1 MDKKPVKRSG
11 LNMLTGRVTG
21 IKDKLSLSVKILASL
36 TAVLVLG
43 LGITAY
49 LISSQSAGT
58 TEELSVQAGEA
69 LASDVATGVERDL
82 NSALRITE
90 TLRDA
95 FIGLRAQGITD
106 RAAYLA
112 ILEAAVKA
120 NPQYVGIWTAW
131 EPNALDGRDAAF
143 VNAGGSAIFP
153 GAKAHD
159 ATGRFVPYV
168 FATPDG
174 FDVAPLIDYDKPGAG
189 DYYLL
194 AQRSGKQQ
202 IIEPYSYQVGDKTVI
217 MTSLVTP
224 IVIDGEVKGVTG
236 LDLDLEAIQ
245 QRLAEVKPYETG
257 SVALISSAGNWA
269 AFGEQKWLMKPIEEQ
284 NSTLADA
291 KPRIL
296 KGEAFSVEGFSNSL
310 DTEVLRLF
318 EPVEVGVT
326 GTPWSILVNLPMDK
340 ILAPARDLTIFTIMA
355 ASALVVALSVILGLL
370 IRALVVR
377 PIARLTGTVDALAG
391 GQTSIEVPATGRGDE
406 LGVMARAINIFR
418 EKLIEMDAMRQRQ
431 AEAERNAELEKKRM
445 MRGLADGFE
454 QSVKGIVESV
464 SSAAVELQASA
475 QSMAGVAEESTR
487 QASAVAAA
495 ATQAT
500 ANVSTVAAASEELS
514 ASIAEITRQ
523 VNDSAVSA
531 RGAVDEVAKTG
542 ATIEELNTAA
552 NKIGGIVQMI
562 NEIASQTNLLALNA
576 TIEAAR
582 AGEAG
587 KGFAV
592 VASEVKALATQT
604 SRATDEIATQISGMQ
619 GITHQ
624 AVDAMGSIRAS
635 INRISEIASAIAAAV
650 EEQSAAT
657 REISN
662 NANQAAT
669 GTSEVN
675 QNITGV
681 SDAAREVGGAS
692 SQVLI
697 RAWIVGLYTFD
708 QFKLPNHD

>member
-1 MDKKPVKRSG
+1 MK
-11 LNMLTGRVTG
+11 G
-21 IKDKLSLSVKILASL
+21 IKSKLSLNAKILASL
-36 TAVLVLG
+36 TAILVLG
-43 LGITAY
+43 LGVTAY
-49 LISSQSAGT
+49 LISSKSART
-58 TEELSVQAGEA
+58 TEELSVHAGKQ
-69 LASDVATGVERDL
+69 LASGVANGVERDI
-82 NSALRITE
+82 NTALRITE
-90 TLRDA
+90 TMRDA
-95 FIGLRAQGITD
+95 FVGAYMQGVKD
-106 RAAYLA
+106 RSTYLSM
-112 ILEAAVKA
+112 LESAVKA

-131 EPNALDGRDAAF
+131 EPNALDGRDAEF
-143 VNAGGSAIFP
+143 VNADGSATFA

-168 FATPDG
+168 FTTPEG
-174 FDVAPLIDYDKPGAG
+174 FEVTPLTDYDKPGPG

-202 IIEPYSYQVGDKTVI
+202 IIEPYPYEVGDKTVI

-224 IVIDGEVKGVTG
+224 IIIDGAVKGVVG
-236 LDLDLEAIQ
+236 LDLDLAAIQ
-245 QRLAEVKPYETG
+245 ERLAEVKPYETG
-257 SVALISSAGNWA
+257 SVSLISADGNWA
-269 AFGEQKWLMKPIEEQ
+269 AYSDLQYVMKPIEEQ
-284 NSTLADA
+284 NPGLAVA
-291 KPRIL
+291 KPRIA
-296 KGEAFSVEGFSNSL
+296 KGEVFELEDHSKSL
-310 DTEVLRLF
+310 NTDVLRIF
-318 EPVEVGVT
+318 EPVEVGIT
-326 GTPWSILVNLPMDK
+326 GTPWSILVNLPKDK
-340 ILAPARDLTIFTIMA
+340 VLAPARDLTMFTLSA
-355 ASALVVALSVILGLL
+355 AAVLVVVLSVILGLL

-377 PIARLTGTVDALAG
+377 PIGHLTGIVETLASG
-391 GQTSIEVPATGRGDE
+391 ETAIEVPATERSDE

-418 EKLIEMDAMRQRQ
+418 QKLVEMDSMRQRQ

-445 MRGLADGFE
+445 MQQLADGFE

-475 QSMAGVAEESTR
+475 QSMSGVAEESTR

-495 ATQAT
+495 AMQAT
-500 ANVSTVAAASEELS
+500 ANVSTVASSAEELS
-514 ASIAEITRQ
+514 ASISEITRQ
-523 VNDSAVSA
+523 VNDSATSA

-542 ATIEELNTAA
+542 ATIEELNAAA

-604 SRATDEIATQISGMQ
+604 SRATEEIATQINEMQ

-635 INRISEIASAIAAAV
+635 INRISEISSAIAAAV

-669 GTSEVN
+669 GTGEVN

-681 SDAAREVGGAS
+681 SDAAHEVGGAS
-692 SQVLI
+692 SQVLSAADRLSSESNKLKREVETFI
-697 RAWIVGLYTFD
+697 SRVRA
-708 QFKLPNHD
+708 N

>member
-1 MDKKPVKRSG
+1 
-11 LNMLTGRVTG
+11 MLAGRMKG
-21 IKDKLSLSVKILASL
+21 IKGRLSLSAKILASL
-36 TAVLVLG
+36 TAILVLG
-43 LGITAY
+43 LGVTAY
-49 LISSQSAGT
+49 LISSKSART
-58 TEELSVQAGEA
+58 TEQLSAQAGKE
-69 LASDVATGVERDL
+69 LASNVANGVERDV
-82 NSALRITE
+82 NTALRITE
-90 TLRDA
+90 TMRDA
-95 FIGLRAQGITD
+95 FVGLYTQGVKD
-106 RAAYLA
+106 RPTYLA
-112 ILEAAVKA
+112 MLEAAVKA
-120 NPQYVGIWTAW
+120 NPQYVAIWTAW
-131 EPNALDGRDAAF
+131 EPNAFDGRDTEFVNTDGSAAF
-143 VNAGGSAIFP
+143 A

-168 FATPDG
+168 FATPEG
-174 FDVAPLIDYDKPGAG
+174 FDITPLTDYDKPGAG

-202 IIEPYSYQVGDKTVI
+202 IIEPYPYRVGDKTVI

-224 IVIDGEVKGVTG
+224 IVIDGEVKGVVG
-236 LDLDLEAIQ
+236 LDLDLGVIQ
-245 QRLAEVKPYETG
+245 QRLTKVKPYETG
-257 SVALISSAGNWA
+257 SVALISASGNWA
-269 AFGEQKWLMKPIEEQ
+269 AFSDPNHVMKPIEEQ
-284 NSTLADA
+284 SPNLAVA
-291 KPRIL
+291 KPRIA
-296 KGEAFSVEGFSNSL
+296 KGEVFELEDHSKSL
-310 DTEVLRLF
+310 NTDVLRVF
-318 EPVEVGVT
+318 EPVEIGST
-326 GTPWSILVNLPMDK
+326 DTPWSILVNLPKDK
-340 ILAPARDLTIFTIMA
+340 ILAPAEDLTLFTLA
-355 ASALVVALSVILGLL
+355 AAAVLVVVLSMILGLL
-370 IRALVVR
+370 IRTLVVR
-377 PIARLTGTVDALAG
+377 PIGRLTGIVDTLASG
-391 GQTSIEVPATGRGDE
+391 HTAIEVPATERGDE
-406 LGVMARAINIFR
+406 LGVMARAINVFR
-418 EKLIEMDAMRQRQ
+418 EKLVEMEAMRQRQ

-445 MRGLADGFE
+445 MRELADGFE

-500 ANVSTVAAASEELS
+500 ANVSTVASASEELS
-514 ASIAEITRQ
+514 ASISEITRQ
-523 VNDSAVSA
+523 VNDSAMSA

-552 NKIGGIVQMI
+552 NRIGGIVQMI

-604 SRATDEIATQISGMQ
+604 SRATDEIATQINEMQ

-624 AVDAMGSIRAS
+624 AVGAMGSIRAS
-635 INRISEIASAIAAAV
+635 INRISEISSAIAAAV

-675 QNITGV
+675 ENITGV
-681 SDAAREVGGAS
+681 SDAAQEVGGAS
-692 SQVLI
+692 SQVLSAADRLSSESNRLKREVETFI
-697 RAWIVGLYTFD
+697 SRVRAS
-708 QFKLPNHD
+708 

>member
-1 MDKKPVKRSG
+1 
-11 LNMLTGRVTG
+11 MLTGRMEG
-21 IKDKLSLSVKILASL
+21 IKGRVSLSVKILASL
-36 TAVLVLG
+36 TAILVLG
-43 LGITAY
+43 LGVTAY
-49 LISSQSAGT
+49 LISSKSART
-58 TEELSVQAGEA
+58 TEQLSVQAGKE
-69 LASDVATGVERDL
+69 LASNVANGVERDV
-82 NSALRITE
+82 NTALRITE
-90 TLRDA
+90 TMRDA
-95 FIGLRAQGITD
+95 FVGLYTQGVKD
-106 RAAYLA
+106 RQTYLA
-112 ILEAAVKA
+112 MLEAAVKA
-120 NPQYVGIWTAW
+120 NPQYVAIWTAW
-131 EPNALDGRDAAF
+131 EPNALDGRDAGF
-143 VNAGGSAIFP
+143 VNADGRATFA

-168 FATPDG
+168 FATPEG
-174 FDVAPLIDYDKPGAG
+174 FDITPLTDYDEPGAG

-202 IIEPYSYQVGDKTVI
+202 IIEPYPYQVGDKTVI

-224 IVIDGEVKGVTG
+224 IVIDGAVKGVVG
-236 LDLDLEAIQ
+236 LDLDLAAIQ
-245 QRLAEVKPYETG
+245 QRLAEIKPYETG
-257 SVALISSAGNWA
+257 SVALISASGNWA
-269 AFGEQKWLMKPIEEQ
+269 AFSDPNYVMKPVEEQ
-284 NSTLADA
+284 NPSLAVA
-291 KPRIL
+291 KPRIAR
-296 KGEAFSVEGFSNSL
+296 GEVFELEDHSKSL
-310 DTEVLRLF
+310 DTGVLRIF
-318 EPVEVGVT
+318 EPVEVGST
-326 GTPWSILVNLPMDK
+326 GTPWSILVNLPKDK
-340 ILAPARDLTIFTIMA
+340 ILAPAEELTLFTLGA
-355 ASALVVALSVILGLL
+355 AAALVVVLSVMLGLL

-377 PIARLTGTVDALAG
+377 PIGRLTGTVDTLAG
-391 GQTSIEVPATGRGDE
+391 GHTAIEVPATERGDE
-406 LGVMARAINIFR
+406 LGVMARAINVFR
-418 EKLIEMDAMRQRQ
+418 EKLIEMDTMRQRQ
-431 AEAERNAELEKKRM
+431 AEAERNAELEKKHM
-445 MRGLADGFE
+445 MRELADGFE

-475 QSMAGVAEESTR
+475 RSMASVAEESTR

-514 ASIAEITRQ
+514 ASISEITRQ
-523 VNDSAVSA
+523 VNDSAMSA
-531 RGAVDEVAKTG
+531 RGAVDEVANTG

-604 SRATDEIATQISGMQ
+604 SRATEEIATQINEMQ

-635 INRISEIASAIAAAV
+635 INRISEISSAIAAAV

-681 SDAAREVGGAS
+681 SDAAQEVGGAS
-692 SQVLI
+692 SQVLSAADRLSSESNKLKREVETFI
-697 RAWIVGLYTFD
+697 SRVRAS
-708 QFKLPNHD
+708 